1 MKGKKLFHLLSSLSD
16 EEYKRL
22 QKAVRSPIWNT
33 NEHLL
38 TLYAQLKPFHPNFD
52 LSEKHYHRIYHKVF
66 NQQQYD
72 DYKLRRLF
80 SEFTKVI
87 EQFLIYLETQ
97 DDHSGR
103 QKQRLLLRALGR
115 RNVYPYFERSTL
127 QVLEEVEQERFLDVE
142 HFQSLIGLHYGIYFH
157 PLTNRHS
164 KKNNHLHRLTESLD
178 NYYVLAKLRIGS
190 ELKNREKMLNIR
202 YKNQLEEVILG
213 ETGAEMTNNS
223 SVYRMYKLVYDLFEE
238 PASITAFA
246 KLKQLFNE
254 NIASL
259 RKPDQFFI
267 LHHLINFAA
276 RQINSGKTPFYKEAL
291 ALYKTGL
298 SLGLLLENGKIREAT
313 YSNIILL
320 GCQAGEFSWVD
331 GFIEQYYS
339 YLKEDI
345 GADARAH
352 ALGLR
357 FFYEK
362 KFDQAV
368 DQLLNHRFSPAYQPR
383 VRIIIVR
390 ALFEQF
396 LQDESIYNLLQ
407 AQCDAFEKYILRNDF
422 LAKSRLEPHLNT
434 MRLVRKLAQ
443 FLFDREPRVTIRLWL
458 AQELESNKRFISQ
471 NWLQA
476 KSRQLIRENG
486 A

>member
-1 MKGKKLFHLLSSLSD
+1 MKGKKLFHLLSSLSE
-16 EEYKRL
+16 EEYKL
-22 QKAVRSPIWNT
+22 LSKAVRSPIWNT
-33 NEHLL
+33 NEHLHL
-38 TLYAQLKPFHPNFD
+38 LYTQLKPFHPSFD
-52 LSEKHYHRIYHKVF
+52 LQDKHYARIYNKIYK
-66 NQQQYD
+66 QQSYD

-80 SEFTKVI
+80 SEFTKVV

-97 DDHSGR
+97 DDKNGR

-115 RNVYPYFERSTL
+115 RNVYTYFERGTL
-127 QVLEEVEQERFLDVE
+127 QVLEEVGEEPFLDVE
-142 HFQSLIGLHYGIYFH
+142 HFQSLIGLHYGLYFH

-164 KKNNHLHRLTESLD
+164 KKNNHLHQLTESID
-178 NYYVLAKLRIGS
+178 NYFVLAKLRIGS

-202 YKNQLEEVILG
+202 YKNQLEDLILG
-213 ETGAEMTNNS
+213 EVGKAMTNNS

-238 PASITAFA
+238 PARIGAFDD
-246 KLKQLFNE
+246 LKQLFNQH
-254 NIASL
+254 ISTL

-276 RQINSGKTPFYKEAL
+276 RQINSGKAPFYKEAL
-291 ALYKTGL
+291 DLYKTGL
-298 SLGLLLENGKIREAT
+298 SLGLLLENGRIREAT

-331 GFIEQYYS
+331 GFIEQYYN

-345 GADARAH
+345 GEDARAH

-357 FFYEK
+357 YFYEE

-368 DQLLNHRFSPAYQPR
+368 DQLLNYRFSPAYQPR
-383 VRIIIVR
+383 VRIMIVR

-443 FLFDREPRVTIRLWL
+443 LLFDREPRATIRLWL
-458 AQELESNKRFISQ
+458 TQELESDKKFISQ
-471 NWLQA
+471 NWLKA
-476 KSRQLIRENG
+476 KSSHLIKENS